1 MIVAIDG
8 PAGSGKGTITKLV
21 GKKLDLIYIDTG
33 AMYRCVTLEC
43 LNKNV
48 KVEETEKIMDILQNI
63 DIQFVIEGDD
73 QKVILNSEDVTSKI
87 RNKEVNEYVSPV
99 ATVAVVREKMTYL
112 QREMSVSK
120 NIIMEGRDIGTS
132 VFPNADVKIY
142 LDATP
147 EERAN
152 RRYKQNIENG
162 ITTSYEEILANVKE
176 RDYIDSH
183 RELSPLRQ
191 AEDAVYVDTT
201 SLTIDEVVEK
211 IEKIILSKK

>member
-21 GKKLDLIYIDTG
+21 GKKLNLIYIDTG

-48 KVEETEKIMDILQNI
+48 KIEETEKLEQILESI
-63 DIQFVIEGDD
+63 DIEFLSENDE
-73 QKVILNSEDVTSKI
+73 QKVLLNGKDVTLKI
-87 RNKEVNEYVSPV
+87 RSKEVNEYVSPV
-99 ATVAVVREKMTYL
+99 STVKIVRTKMTDL
-112 QREMSVSK
+112 QRKMAASK
-120 NIIMEGRDIGTS
+120 DVIMEGRDIGTT
-132 VFPNADVKIY
+132 VFPNADVKVY

-147 EERAN
+147 EERAS

-162 ITTSYEEILANVKE
+162 ITTGYEEILANVKE

-183 RELSPLRQ
+183 REISPLRQ
-191 AEDAVYVDTT
+191 AEDAIYVDSTHM
-201 SLTIDEVVEK
+201 TIEEVVSE
-211 IEKIILSKK
+211 IERIILSKK